1 MLDEESIILELETLG
16 QLEGLLGSAIVNR
29 NGILLACWLPRS
41 IDDRKFGAMSAFL
54 FGASEMAARELNSN
68 VINFIVEYE
77 RSQVLILEIDETY
90 LIVCLLELDANL
102 GLILIE
108 IEESIINIKKLIQSV
123 ELN

>member
-29 NGILLACWLPRS
+29 NGILLAAWLPRS
-41 IDDRKFGAMSAFL
+41 VDDRKFGAMSAFL
-54 FGASEMAARELNSN
+54 FGASETAARELNSCM
-68 VINFIVEYE
+68 INFMVEYE

-108 IEESIINIKKLIQSV
+108 IEESITNIKKLIQCV